1 MSSWRA
7 PLHDHDPLSQLAS
20 SPQPTPPPP
29 RAMAR
34 ASACARKQAAQQRS
48 AMAHQRGAVRLQ
60 HQRLQRQP
68 PHQRLQTG
76 AAAHARRHGERVA
89 VALERGL
96 RVLGLAVERVQQRA
110 AHAELRQERD
120 SVVPGGA
127 RVDVHGEVVAH
138 GALRLRG
145 EDAALHVARGVRG
158 VAVADDVRAEVEADL
173 RRRQRVLRCVMRRI
187 EPQSGGAAFGSSVSN
202 SSKPSTA
209 FAALACASTGAL
221 VQKAKLEG
229 EAEPLTYSDGMP
241 ARALSAHMRKA
252 PSALPKR
259 KYTYVIIGSGT
270 TASAAIESILNLQPD
285 ADILLL
291 TDETASPA
299 FHNQQ
304 DVADPQEPE
313 GPSQMGPD
321 LLHSYN
327 EWRRQS
333 TAVRTRPPPAPADI
347 SSRLPDLQP
356 GGYGGPVTVAQRAG
370 IKIDAD
376 RRRILLDDGSSMVY
390 YDKCLIA
397 CPGKPRRLYAL
408 RMADL
413 LLVRPQVPFKTSRS
427 DRAVPS
433 CHLLLSVQMI
443 NTLSDLEDFQALES
457 LKDSEHIKHVTVIG
471 GGFLGSEVALALA
484 RRGGLRVSQVYA
496 EVAPMQRLLP
506 AYLAM
511 HLQRRLQQEG
521 VEPIRER
528 LVTDLR
534 FNVDKGSVELVL
546 QGWEKQALQT
556 DYIVLASTH
565 IEPRVGVATASGI
578 EVDRDTGGVV
588 VNGQFEAVAGVYA
601 AGGVASYYD
610 AALGRRRIDRY
621 DHSVNSGL
629 LAGYNM
635 AAAVASARAQH
646 GGKVDGAGVDS
657 IGRREVDDSP
667 PPGPFPCTYT
677 HQPMLRSTLSGVEV
691 CMEGLGEIDARLRTV
706 GLWLDKNKT
715 PARHAAGDPV
725 YRRGL
730 VYYLRGDKVVGILLW
745 NTTDLL
751 ERAREVL
758 RTQPKITSIAQCRPS
773 PRRRHGGSRTGA
785 KTYIAHLLITA
796 QAADPARPGRLA
808 AARDHHRQS
817 AVWQQRSPHAPV
829 LERHTLRT
837 LQSVPPFAFGLN
849 FIKRAGGPATG
860 SAPPTPPPH
869 TLLVCSVTIGAS
881 APLRRPIMQRRLCM

>member
-1 MSSWRA
+1 
-7 PLHDHDPLSQLAS
+7 
-20 SPQPTPPPP
+20 
-29 RAMAR
+29 MAV
-34 ASACARKQAAQQRS
+34 SCI
-48 AMAHQRGAVRLQ
+48 
-60 HQRLQRQP
+60 
-68 PHQRLQTG
+68 
-76 AAAHARRHGERVA
+76 AAARQLSRCGRSRLHTSARRSR
-89 VALERGL
+89 
-96 RVLGLAVERVQQRA
+96 QQ
-110 AHAELRQERD
+110 
-120 SVVPGGA
+120 
-127 RVDVHGEVVAH
+127 
-138 GALRLRG
+138 
-145 EDAALHVARGVRG
+145 
-158 VAVADDVRAEVEADL
+158 
-173 RRRQRVLRCVMRRI
+173 
-187 EPQSGGAAFGSSVSN
+187 GSSTVPAAATVGGRERRHEGSGR
-202 SSKPSTA
+202 SGWA

-327 EWRRQS
+327 EWRRH
-333 TAVRTRPPPAPADI
+333 I

-397 CPGKPRRLYAL
+397 CPGKPRRLYVL
-408 RMADL
+408 D
-413 LLVRPQVPFKTSRS
+413 PEKTRQQ
-427 DRAVPS
+427 
-433 CHLLLSVQMI
+433 LSEMI

-657 IGRREVDDSP
+657 VGRREVDDSP

-758 RTQPKITSIAQCRPS
+758 RTQPKITSIAQLKQQIPLAPDDWLRLETTT
-773 PRRRHGGSRTGA
+773 GKVQFGSNE
-785 KTYIAHLLITA
+785 
-796 QAADPARPGRLA
+796 
-808 AARDHHRQS
+808 
-817 AVWQQRSPHAPV
+817 V
-829 LERHTLRT
+829 LT
-837 LQSVPPFAFGLN
+837 PPF
-849 FIKRAGGPATG
+849 
-860 SAPPTPPPH
+860 
-869 TLLVCSVTIGAS
+869 
-881 APLRRPIMQRRLCM
+881 